1 MTSFDLLVQQII
13 NGVSLGSMYALI
25 ALGFTLVYGIMELI
39 NFSHFNVFMVGSFV
53 AMYVLEAFGI
63 TGQSTLLSG
72 WPLVGVLVTALAVTM
87 VGCGLLGVGIER
99 LSLRPLRGVKGPSAM
114 ITTIGVSYI
123 LFNVV
128 LLFLGADTKN
138 YPNPLPPMTFAI
150 GGAVLRLREILIWV
164 ISLALMLALYVFT
177 RRSKMGKAMRA
188 TAQDPEAARMMGV
201 EVDRVIMTAF
211 FIGSAL
217 AGAGGMIFGLYYNFT
232 SFVIGYSAGL
242 RAFTAAVLGG
252 IGNVPGCHAGRH
264 DHRADRD
271 AERPGGGRALDGR
284 DHLLAAGAGA
294 GVPAGRAAGAHGAE
308 QVLMSLASTLRRPF
322 AGIAPERLRVAGTC
336 LVALLAMV
344 FPLIHGDD
352 ADIDSVANAL
362 SYAALALGLNIV
374 VGMAGLLDL
383 GYAAFFAIG
392 AYFYGTLS
400 SFQLQPEWS
409 AFWAPFA
416 WLGLVARMHGPA
428 DLDVVHTTLS
438 FWLAIPLSGAVAA
451 LCGILFGAPTL
462 RLRGDYLA
470 IVTLGFGEIVPIVA
484 RNWNSVTNGAS
495 GLNGVAPPK
504 LGGVSFGVDATP
516 YYYVIVAMVA
526 ALIFVSM
533 RLRDSRIGRAWMAIR
548 EDEIAAGAMGVNLV
562 RFKLLA
568 FAIGASFAGMT
579 GTFYVS
585 KLQTATPEMFGF
597 PVSVMILVMV
607 VLGGMGSVWGVVLG
621 AMILQLLQSW
631 FLPDLTDWLHQLGE
645 LIGNDA
651 LQRVDLVQSIE
662 LIFGI
667 ILVLM
672 MLYRRDGLIP
682 AHRKAAALTFEQ
694 QHAVVERVGAFA
706 LPGIAPPTDRGRAL
720 LEIRGVTVRFGGL
733 VALNAMAL
741 TVPEGGVLAVIGP
754 NGSGKSTLF
763 NVITGLTPAAGW
775 QHPVRRHRADRPA
788 IPPDPEGRG
797 GPHVPEHPP
806 VPEPHRYGQR
816 PGGRT

>member
-1 MTSFDLLVQQII
+1 
-13 NGVSLGSMYALI
+13 
-25 ALGFTLVYGIMELI
+25 
-39 NFSHFNVFMVGSFV
+39 
-53 AMYVLEAFGI
+53 
-63 TGQSTLLSG
+63 
-72 WPLVGVLVTALAVTM
+72 
-87 VGCGLLGVGIER
+87 
-99 LSLRPLRGVKGPSAM
+99 
-114 ITTIGVSYI
+114 
-123 LFNVV
+123 
-128 LLFLGADTKN
+128 
-138 YPNPLPPMTFAI
+138 
-150 GGAVLRLREILIWV
+150 
-164 ISLALMLALYVFT
+164 
-177 RRSKMGKAMRA
+177 
-188 TAQDPEAARMMGV
+188 
-201 EVDRVIMTAF
+201 
-211 FIGSAL
+211 
-217 AGAGGMIFGLYYNFT
+217 
-232 SFVIGYSAGL
+232 
-242 RAFTAAVLGG
+242 
-252 IGNVPGCHAGRH
+252 
-264 DHRADRD
+264 
-271 AERPGGGRALDGR
+271 
-284 DHLLAAGAGA
+284 
-294 GVPAGRAAGAHGAE
+294 
-308 QVLMSLASTLRRPF
+308 MSVASTLRRPF

-428 DLDVVHTTLS
+428 DVDVVHTTLS

-763 NVITGLTPAAGW
+763 NVITGLTPAAAGSIRFGGTELIGLPSH
-775 QHPVRRHRADRPA
+775 QILKAGVARTFQNIRLFPNLTVMDNVLVGAHSRLHTGPARAILRLPATRREERLARERVMEILALFGNRLVPRVDQAVGNLSYANRRRVEIARALASSPRLLMLDEPTAGMNPAETMELAEQLKQLHTLGLTILVIEHKLDVVTRLADTVVVLDHGEKLTEGLPDEVRRNEAVLDAYLGRAHAAVKDVA
-788 IPPDPEGRG
+788 
-797 GPHVPEHPP
+797 VA
-806 VPEPHRYGQR
+806 
-816 PGGRT
+816 